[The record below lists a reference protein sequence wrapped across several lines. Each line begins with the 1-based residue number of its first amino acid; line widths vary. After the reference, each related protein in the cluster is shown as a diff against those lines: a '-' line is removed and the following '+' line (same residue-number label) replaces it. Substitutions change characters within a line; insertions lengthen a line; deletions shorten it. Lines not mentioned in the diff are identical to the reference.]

1 MRPVNLLSPNI
12 NLIAGETKF
21 FDIIKIHHIEFA
33 IAIKDAMVI
42 ITIVADVTVVTIL
55 AILIVPAIVT
65 LIVFS

>member
-12 NLIAGETKF
+12 NLITVETKF
-21 FDIIKIHHIEFA
+21 FDVNRIHHIEFA
-33 IAIKDAMVI
+33 IAIEDDMVI